1 MKTETISSVKT
12 HLPKKKAF
20 SIETRKGDLPLHS
33 LCVLSGRR
41 GGGKSVATAN
51 LLKDYKEN
59 KGYYDYVLL
68 VSPTYSSNRE
78 IWDIAGIQEEHV
90 FEPTSGVVKRIT
102 NFVENERAEWDE
114 YCVMKQQ
121 WSKLHKKLRRGD
133 DAFVSDDELLEA
145 HAN

>member
-20 SIETRKGDLPLHS
+20 SIETRKGDLHLHC

-41 GGGKSVATAN
+41 GGGKSVATSN
-51 LLKDYKEN
+51 LLKDYKE
-59 KGYYDYVLL
+59 KGYYDYILL

-90 FEPTSGVVKRIT
+90 FEAVSGVVKLIT
-102 NFVENERAEWDE
+102 NFVENERSEWDD
-114 YCVMKQQ
+114 YCQKKQQ
-121 WSKLHKKLRRGD
+121 W
-133 DAFVSDDELLEA
+133 
-145 HAN
+145 